1 MFSTGVQFFKMIIF
15 PGIVSLLFFSTS
27 CQTRQDKDFSA
38 PGKEHVSES
47 EFIEVRYAKGF
58 TIRHYPDYK
67 ILEVHNPWQGAKDI
81 SYSYLLASDFK
92 LVSDSLLK
100 QHILIRT
107 PIDRIICTSTTH
119 IAFLESLQKT
129 GSIIGISG
137 TGLISNQQVRDKL
150 REGLILDIGYERSMN
165 LESMV
170 LLKPDLIMMYGIES
184 EVTAYIQKI
193 SDLGIPVI
201 MNGDYLEQTPL
212 GKFEWIKFV
221 ASFYNLENE
230 ASIIFDSIAN
240 QYNILKFKAEF
251 VSNRPTVMTGMPW
264 KDVWYIS
271 AGNTVL
277 SSYIKDAG
285 GQYLWEDLVSSV
297 ATPMDIENVFNKAG
311 KADYWI
317 NSGVAASLNDIQ
329 GIDDRFRYFSPVIQK
344 KVYNNNARLNIEGG
358 NDYWESGV
366 TQPQLV
372 LKDLINIFHPGL
384 ISDSSLVFYK
394 KLI

>member
-1 MFSTGVQFFKMIIF
+1 MFSKAMQFFKMNFLTEII
-15 PGIVSLLFFSTS
+15 SLLFLVTS
-27 CQTRQDKDFSA
+27 CQPRQDKDFSI
-38 PGKEHVSES
+38 PRKESVSES
-47 EFIEVRYAKGF
+47 ELIEVKYAKGF
-58 TIRHYPDYK
+58 TIRQYPAYK
-67 ILEVHNPWQGAKDI
+67 ILEVHDPWQGAKGI
-81 SYSYLLASDFK
+81 SFSYILAPDFK
-92 LVSDSLLK
+92 ALPDSLLR
-100 QHILIRT
+100 QHILVRT
-107 PIDRIICTSTTH
+107 PVDRIICTSTTH

-137 TGLISNQQVRDKL
+137 TGLISNQQVREKL
-150 REGLILDIGYERSMN
+150 EDGLIADIGYERSMN
-165 LESMV
+165 LESLV

-184 EVTAYIQKI
+184 EVTAYIKKI

-230 ASIIFDSIAN
+230 ASIIFDSITI
-240 QYNILKFKAEF
+240 QYNLLKQKIEF
-251 VSNRPTVMTGMPW
+251 TSNRPTVMTGMPW

-277 SSYIKDAG
+277 SNFIKDAG

-317 NSGVAASLNDIQ
+317 NSGIAESLSDIQ
-329 GIDDRFRYFSPVIQK
+329 ETDERFRYFSPVIRR
-344 KVYNNNARLNIEGG
+344 KVYNNNARLNPDGG
-358 NDYWESGV
+358 NDFWESGV
-366 TQPQLV
+366 TQPHVV

-394 KLI
+394 KLN